1 MQWKSNQTIWHDDYD
16 YDGDNQ
22 GWDDDLYNEDGTL
35 KSAGESYGRA
45 FDYTRKIN
53 NVGKSYVNSAVSASS
68 KWMGRYANS
77 DSTWYYNNSAQ
88 SDEQKL
94 QREMSKELK
103 SIARAV
109 NAVRNV
115 YGSAK
120 EQNLKVK
127 WSEGHESN
135 SLVANNTIIV
145 SPDPLH
151 EDHTAKPDW
160 SKDKRRDV
168 VIGSALTVVG
178 MKRMSTPMAVKKII
192 TALQADSVKIQN
204 ATPLVGLEEDSI
216 EIQNND
222 LVRALAINLWRAVEQ
237 DAARS
242 EIMYEYRGSAPY
254 FAANQLYN
262 TDDKF
267 RQEIQDIAAKYSGD
281 LSGVDP
287 SELSGISIEAA
298 KLINWNINNS
308 LIQEYQV
315 QPDNN
320 QFGEA
325 VNEIMADL
333 SQAVKSKSTT
343 ERWTACYNA
352 GAKLSQLEP
361 NQPAPDSPQPQ
372 QGDAD
377 GDGNDE
383 QVAFGKPDNSK
394 QPADT
399 QPAPDAK
406 TVPKKKIQDL
416 LDKSLEDSF
425 KEVPNGPRVGGEQ
438 DTENIDDDWADGLT
452 EASTNVVFERSYS
465 KDASGW
471 AKQELQSLREK
482 NRALFQRISKRLDPI
497 SEMQVLP
504 EHGLRSG
511 KLTTS
516 KIWKVT
522 TDAVDNDR
530 VFQRKT
536 INGVS
541 RNLHIGILLDFSS
554 SMCGNEDTVQRKI
567 AVLLSD
573 LLNRY
578 ENIKVEI
585 YGHQGSESRNLVT
598 KFEDELAVMNHR
610 CRGGTDEG
618 SAYAYCAKDIAQS
631 ADRKARKIL
640 FAIGDGHTNRDR
652 VKNAVD
658 LAKKVG
664 VETVDILINEDP
676 THKEIA
682 EKAYGE
688 GQVVLVN
695 PHSAELEFDILS
707 TVTPWL
713 TRLMERM
720 RRQIL

>member
-1 MQWKSNQTIWHDDYD
+1 MSQSNWKSGQTIWHDDYD
-16 YDGDNQ
+16 YDNDNY

-45 FDYTRKIN
+45 FDYTRKIYN
-53 NVGKSYVNSAVSASS
+53 AGKSYVNSAVSASS
-68 KWMGRYANS
+68 KWMGRYAQS
-77 DSTWYYNNSAQ
+77 DSTWYYNNSAF

-127 WSEGHESN
+127 WSEGNESN

-192 TALQADSVKIQN
+192 TALQADSVKIENTN
-204 ATPLVGLEEDSI
+204 ALVGLEEDSI
-216 EIQNND
+216 EIQNSD
-222 LVRALAINLWRAVEQ
+222 LVRALAISLWRAVEQ

-262 TDDKF
+262 TDDAF
-267 RQEIQDIAAKYSGD
+267 RQEIQDIATKYSGD
-281 LSGVDP
+281 LSGADP
-287 SELSGISIEAA
+287 SDLSGISIEAA

-325 VNEIMADL
+325 VNEIMNDL
-333 SQAVKSKSTT
+333 SQAAKSKSTT

-361 NQPAPDSPQPQ
+361 NAPSAAPDSPQPQ
-372 QGDAD
+372 QGDGEGEAQGKSAQPSD
-377 GDGNDE
+377 GE
-383 QVAFGKPDNSK
+383 S
-394 QPADT
+394 
-399 QPAPDAK
+399 PDAK
-406 TVPKKKIQDL
+406 MVPKKKIQDL
-416 LDKSLEDSF
+416 LDKSLEDGF
-425 KEVPNGPRVGGEQ
+425 KEVPNGPRVNGEQ

-452 EASTNVVFERSYS
+452 EASTNVVFQNAYS
-465 KDASGW
+465 KDASNW
-471 AKQELQSLREK
+471 AKQGLQEVREK

-585 YGHQGSESRNLVT
+585 YGHQGCESRNVVT
-598 KFEDELAVMNHR
+598 KFEDELAVMNHS

-664 VETVDILINEDP
+664 VETVDILINDDP
-676 THKEIA
+676 SHKEIA

-688 GQVVLVN
+688 GQVVLVD
-695 PHSAELEFDILS
+695 PHSSELEFDILS

-720 RRQIL
+720 RKQIL